1 MSKDSQADTTSATK
15 KSFKIAAAVFAII
28 GLMIIALL
36 VALVVVVIVF
46 SDDIAD
52 LNSRY
57 GSIEQLTN
65 VVTGINATCQCQ

>member
-1 MSKDSQADTTSATK
+1 MSKDSSADTPAMK
-15 KSFKIAAAVFAII
+15 KSFKIAAVVFAII

-36 VALVVVVIVF
+36 VALVIVVIIF
-46 SDDIAD
+46 SGDIAD

-65 VVTGINATCQCQ
+65 VVTGSNPTCQCQ